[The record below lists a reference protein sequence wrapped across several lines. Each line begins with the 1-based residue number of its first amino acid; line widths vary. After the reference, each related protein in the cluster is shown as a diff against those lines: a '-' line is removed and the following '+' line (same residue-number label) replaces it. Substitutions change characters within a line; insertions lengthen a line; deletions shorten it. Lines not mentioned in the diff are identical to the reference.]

1 MSTTIEPSVP
11 ARADRRPGLGPLL
24 ATGAAAGIVGGLA
37 GGGGGIVT
45 VPVLDHI
52 TTLTRSEN
60 HGTSTFVNVFVAV
73 AGVSFYIW
81 RGGHIDVDAGL
92 GMIVGGIIGAPLG
105 ARFAKK
111 SSDALLRGIFI
122 TVLVLATIDLLA
134 HAAGG
139 GASRQ
144 VAALLPPA
152 PLNDSLAVAFVAG
165 VIGLVVGAW
174 SAAMG
179 LGGGLLAVPA
189 LVLLFGREQHVAEGT
204 SLVIML
210 PNAIAGAIAHVRQGT
225 ASPRLGVIV
234 GLGALVGSIL
244 GVGIALHLETHVLE
258 FAFGALMIVVVV
270 RESISF
276 RTKYLRDR

>member
-1 MSTTIEPSVP
+1 VSTTIQPSAP
-11 ARADRRPGLGPLL
+11 ARCDGRPGVGPLL
-24 ATGAAAGIVGGLA
+24 AIGVAAGIVGGLA

-81 RGGHIDVDAGL
+81 RGGDIDAGAGL

-111 SSDALLRGIFI
+111 TSDALLRGIFI
-122 TVLVLATIDLLA
+122 TVLVVATIDLLA

-139 GASRQ
+139 GESRRI
-144 VAALLPPA
+144 AGLLP
-152 PLNDSLAVAFVAG
+152 LSLLHDSLSVAFAAG
-165 VIGLVVGAW
+165 VIGVVVGAW

-179 LGGGLLAVPA
+179 LGEAFSRFLPWFFCSGESNMSRKERLWSSCCPTRSPGLWRMCVSVRRHPG
-189 LVLLFGREQHVAEGT
+189 LV
-204 SLVIML
+204 S
-210 PNAIAGAIAHVRQGT
+210 
-225 ASPRLGVIV
+225 
-234 GLGALVGSIL
+234 
-244 GVGIALHLETHVLE
+244 
-258 FAFGALMIVVVV
+258 
-270 RESISF
+270 
-276 RTKYLRDR
+276 